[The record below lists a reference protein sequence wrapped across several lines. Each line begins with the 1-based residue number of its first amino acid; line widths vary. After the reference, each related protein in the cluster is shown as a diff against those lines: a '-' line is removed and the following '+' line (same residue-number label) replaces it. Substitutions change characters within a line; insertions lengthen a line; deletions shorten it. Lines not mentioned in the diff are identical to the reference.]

1 MTQRFLSGILWGK
14 PLSAYRTTRREI
26 AAVLGV
32 ILGVGMPLMLGAIWF
47 LAYRLAHVPA
57 QPNET
62 LAGFVGLT
70 GLAMVVTER
79 LLRRVVRR
87 GAKEATG

>member
-1 MTQRFLSGILWGK
+1 MAQRFLSGTLWGK
-14 PLSAYRTTRREI
+14 PLSAYRTTRREV
-26 AAVLGV
+26 AVVLGV
-32 ILGVGMPLMLGAIWF
+32 IFGVGSPLMLGAIWF
-47 LAYRLAHVPA
+47 LAYRLAHVPT

-70 GLAMVVTER
+70 VLAMAVTDH

-87 GAKEATG
+87 G

>member
-1 MTQRFLSGILWGK
+1 MAHKFLNGTLWGK
-14 PLSAYRTTRREI
+14 PLSAYRTIRREM

-32 ILGVGMPLMLGAIWF
+32 ILGLGMPLMLGAVWF

-62 LAGFVGLT
+62 LAGFLGLM
-70 GLAMVVTER
+70 GLAMVVTDCV
-79 LLRRVVRR
+79 LRHVSR
-87 GAKEATG
+87 GQAENKK